1 MSDAGAV
8 DPKICQIVRQSLP
21 QIESAFGVRILRATE
36 AGPRGYGAGSLDT
49 PHDVQFAYVRKV
61 DWYLR
66 LTPGAEKISLPVSP
80 ELNMTGSDIRGVLRS
95 AQSGDFEALLN
106 LAQGDVYFDRPE
118 GWSEC
123 AGLITPENTRASDF
137 LRLRNRAVTRSRSWG
152 FGTDQDFAEFF
163 DVVYCLLRARWRADR
178 SDSLPEGIAPLIEGL
193 EDDLRADIHK
203 LLNAKREKAETAVV
217 PPLPRIQIFMD
228 SEMQRLADVSMPAP
242 AGVASEPFDQIFSSL
257 VRNFG

>member
-21 QIESAFGVRILRATE
+21 QIESAFGVRVLRATE

-49 PHDVQFAYVRKV
+49 PHDVQFAYVRKA
-61 DWYLR
+61 DWYLK

-80 ELNMTGSDIRGVLRS
+80 GLNMTGSDIRGVLRS
-95 AQSGDFEALLN
+95 AQSGDFEALLSV
-106 LAQGDVYFDRPE
+106 AQGDAYFEQPE

-123 AGLITPENTRASDF
+123 TGLIGPANIRAFDF
-137 LRLRNRAVTRSRSWG
+137 VRLRDRAVTQVRSWG

-163 DVVYCLLRARWRADR
+163 DAAYCVLRARWRADHD
-178 SDSLPEGIAPLIEGL
+178 DSPPEDVGSLTEGL
-193 EDDLRADIHK
+193 EEDLRADIHK
-203 LLNAKREKAETAVV
+203 LLNEKREKAETAIM

-228 SEMQRLADVSMPAP
+228 SEMQRLADVSTPAP
-242 AGVASEPFDQIFSSL
+242 TGVASEQFDQIFSSL
-257 VRNFG
+257 VRSFG